1 MPPTYRSR
9 PQGASGIAALVGG
22 FLSGRQEAQ
31 DREAERKQRDQT
43 NARLADENRRAEAR
57 FRKEMDEDGY
67 EERSTLEDK
76 AKRYTEQ
83 GGEMGVVVGGVLR
96 GLDREAIK
104 QGASWVKSK
113 DSKSEREAKDRRERE
128 VEVAGVRA
136 AAAREKQEDA
146 QAHAREMEGVR
157 EQGRRELESERQR
170 NRSDLL
176 TQRILLGGGAGA
188 KTAADKATERAEKRV
203 TNDRNR
209 YDRTMKARPEP
220 GEEDVLDV
228 DAQGNP
234 TKFSTGYNERM
245 KGWRSDSASVTNN
258 LNRSESTLGRL
269 LGDDDAEDSPAP
281 APKKPVRSA
290 DQQRNVQK
298 QYDQAAQEF
307 QAALARIS
315 DPKRRELARQR
326 YEQRVKEIAAAVGDI
341 E

>member
-104 QGASWVKSK
+104 KGASWVKAK

-128 VEVAGVRA
+128 VEIAGIRA
-136 AAAREKQEDA
+136 TAAREKQEDA

-220 GEEDVLDV
+220 GEEDELYD
-228 DAQGNP
+228 DKGNRV
-234 TKFSTGYNERM
+234 GYTPDYQAKL
-245 KGWRSDSASVTNN
+245 KGWQRDSATVTNN
-258 LNRSESTLGRL
+258 LSKSESTLGRL
-269 LGDDDAEDSPAP
+269 LGDDDAEDAPAP